1 MASEAQA
8 RSRSLLMDPVWP
20 PDDTEESIVGVDL
33 HQRTILNT
41 RLGINEVALLEM
53 APGAPVPWYATDQL
67 LLLGCVRPDGS
78 SYRTMPDV
86 FVFDHPIDPL
96 QGSFSLSQDG
106 APVLIIE
113 VLSESTYEWDLDL
126 ERGKGYSYARA
137 GVREYLTLDPTWQ
150 WLPEGG
156 RGWRLVDGI
165 YQPWPVD
172 EMCRWRCESIAVTI
186 GLEGAVVTVYT
197 RAGIPIPHEGQIMA
211 ALAGKDAEVAQRDAA
226 LALRVASHAAEL
238 ARTNAEHAAELAR
251 RDAELEELRRRLEE
265 LGGAQPS

>member
-8 RSRSLLMDPVWP
+8 QARSLLIDPVWP

-33 HQRTILNT
+33 HQRTILST
-41 RLGINEVALLEM
+41 RLGINEAALLVTE
-53 APGAPVPWYATDQL
+53 PGAAVPWFATDQL

-86 FVFDHPIDPL
+86 FVFLHPIDPL

-113 VLSESTYEWDLDL
+113 VLSESTYVWDLDL
-126 ERGKGYSYARA
+126 VRGKGYSYAHA
-137 GVREYLTLDPTWQ
+137 GVREYLTLDPTGQ

-165 YQPWPVD
+165 YQPWERD
-172 EMCRWRCESIAVTI
+172 AEGRWRCESIGVSI
-186 GLEGAVVTVYT
+186 GLAGAAVTVYT
-197 RAGIPIPHEGQIMA
+197 HAGVPIPREGQIMA
-211 ALAGKDAEVAQRDAA
+211 TLAHKD
-226 LALRVASHAAEL
+226 AEL
-238 ARTNAEHAAELAR
+238 ARKDTELAR
-251 RDAELEELRRRLEE
+251 KDTELAELRRQLEELRGR
-265 LGGAQPS
+265 P